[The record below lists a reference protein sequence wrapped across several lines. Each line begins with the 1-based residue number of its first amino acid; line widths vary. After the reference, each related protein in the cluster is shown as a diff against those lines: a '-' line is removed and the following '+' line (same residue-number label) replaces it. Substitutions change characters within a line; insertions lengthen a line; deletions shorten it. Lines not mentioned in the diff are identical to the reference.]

1 MALWSNKTVQVPGL
15 ASVYASTGPITAE
28 SRRHYILDTTSNTI
42 VVNLPIGIDGTTIRI
57 SDAKG
62 TFLTNNVTVNPASGE
77 KINNLTTN
85 EPLILDANEMWIE
98 FTWNASAGS
107 WIVNAPGILALITD
121 TYTDYPYITS
131 PSSPATSTLRLYAKS
146 DGKLYTKDSSGS
158 EKKVGGGLDHP
169 TTGSTFEVDS
179 YNASMTGQYNTGIG
193 YLAGVS
199 ITSGSENTVLGLS
212 AGQQITTGGSNTLIG
227 SGAGL
232 YISANGSNTAVGRN
246 SFRSYGTVSNSTA
259 IGSSA
264 GFYAQG
270 SGHTLIGSNADSYTD
285 SGSYNNTAIGKE
297 TGIQTSSTGVS
308 GTVCIGID
316 SSGNAAVATSSNQFV
331 LGAINHKYRFPGVV
345 ETSLVLGPTGTLTGQ
360 TGELRFRE
368 LVANGT
374 HSVGLK
380 AADLIAADV
389 TWTLPSADGTSG
401 QALVTNGSGV
411 LSFSSIVAK
420 SGDSMTGALTMNAQ
434 NQIRFAD
441 SDSSNYV
448 GFQAPATISTNRI
461 WTLPSADGI
470 NGQALTT
477 NGSGTLSWAPAG
489 NTIVLVTQNTHG
501 FTAADVGRPLYLSG
515 STYTYARADL
525 EATAEVAG
533 LIYSIIDTNTFQIC
547 LGGEVTSVG
556 ANLVDGG
563 GSLAA
568 GEVYFLS
575 PTTAGKITTTPPS
588 VVGQISKPIGVA
600 RTTTALDFYNMRGS
614 AVGGSNVYTQISLA
628 NAVATTIQNAS
639 AYNAVELVGFIY
651 INATTPYRFTFK
663 AQVTKKGDATDYL
676 ISYQTSG
683 DTPPVGFNISVTT
696 GGLVQVTLPSV
707 AGFTSAIA
715 QFSLNGPAVG
725 VSLPLQI
732 QSSLLTLNAGIQF
745 PATMIASS
753 DPNNLDDY
761 EEGVFAPSFYGSS
774 TAGTWTPNATQTG
787 GYYIKIGKLV
797 YLFIN
802 LNGTMSGAAGE
813 LRIGNLP
820 HPRAAS
826 NAGNAWNATYSA
838 FTMAYGNGLTWTAG
852 HYCSGWLIN
861 PSNFLYGHTM
871 PTGGGTAGVINVTNG
886 VLNVH
891 IAGAYYTD

>member
-57 SDAKG
+57 TDAKG
-62 TFLTNNVTVNPASGE
+62 TFLTNNVTVNPASGQ
-77 KINNLTTN
+77 KINNLATN

-146 DGKLYTKDSSGS
+146 DGKLYTKNPAGVES
-158 EKKVGGGLDHP
+158 KVGGGLEHP
-169 TTGSTFEVDS
+169 TNGSTFEVDS
-179 YNASMTGQYNTGIG
+179 FNLSMTGTNNTVIGVGSGNSMTTAAYNTIFGKGCANNLTTGQFNIVLGVDAATSLIDGYNNIALGWDALRSNVSGYTNIAIGVSALASYVGGVGEGQNVGIG
-193 YLAGVS
+193 YAALNGVDGGYGNVGIGDSVISGGMSPSISSYNSVFIGRQIDAGFSVS
-199 ITSGSENTVLGLS
+199 TLS
-212 AGQQITTGGSNTLIG
+212 D
-227 SGAGL
+227 
-232 YISANGSNTAVGRN
+232 V
-246 SFRSYGTVSNSTA
+246 VA
-259 IGSSA
+259 IGSNIEV
-264 GFYAQG
+264 
-270 SGHTLIGSNADSYTD
+270 T
-285 SGSYNNTAIGKE
+285 K
-297 TGIQTSSTGVS
+297 
-308 GTVCIGID
+308 
-316 SSGNAAVATSSNQFV
+316 SNQFI
-331 LGAINHKYRFPGVV
+331 LGNSNSLYNLPGIA
-345 ETSLVLGPTGTLTGQ
+345 ETALTLGPTGTSAGQ
-360 TGELRFRE
+360 TGVIRFRE
-368 LVANGT
+368 LAANGT
-374 HSVGLK
+374 NSVAFK
-380 AADLIAADV
+380 AADNIATNV
-389 TWTLPSADGTSG
+389 TWTLPAADGT
-401 QALVTNGSGV
+401 
-411 LSFSSIVAK
+411 
-420 SGDSMTGALTMNAQ
+420 
-434 NQIRFAD
+434 
-441 SDSSNYV
+441 
-448 GFQAPATISTNRI
+448 
-461 WTLPSADGI
+461 
-470 NGQALTT
+470 NGQALIT
-477 NGSGTLSWAPAG
+477 NGSGTLSWAAAG

-501 FTAADVGRPLYLSG
+501 FTAADVGRPLYLNG

-563 GSLAA
+563 GSLVA

-588 VVGQISKPIGVA
+588 VIGQISKPVGVA

-696 GGLVQVTLPSV
+696 GGLVQATLPSV

-725 VSLPLQI
+725 ASLPLSIDSSNVSFGTVQAKDSSGVFIKDSTATNRLTVTSSQI
-732 QSSLLTLNAGIQF
+732 T
-745 PATMIASS
+745 ASS
-753 DPNNLDDY
+753 PVSL
-761 EEGVFAPSFYGSS
+761 SS
-774 TAGTWTPNATQTG
+774 GIVTTYSVT
-787 GYYIKIGKLV
+787 L
-797 YLFIN
+797 
-802 LNGTMSGAAGE
+802 SG
-813 LRIGNLP
+813 
-820 HPRAAS
+820 
-826 NAGNAWNATYSA
+826 TYSA
-838 FTMAYGNGLTWTAG
+838 GTFYSVATNVNLGSGTFIAYVYMDTYIAGGAGYNWTWVSVPFFLANVTTNSGDSISLPTMIGDGHARNGMNSPTVRIRQSPSAGDGKTYIDVSFAITLTGIDNTAG
-852 HYCSGWLIN
+852 KMASVY
-861 PSNFLYGHTM
+861 FKR
-871 PTGGGTAGVINVTNG
+871 
-886 VLNVH
+886 
-891 IAGAYYTD
+891 IA